1 MHLPHMFLTMTSH
14 AFCKCEYMG
23 HLLRSTPWYQ
33 KTFTC
38 DKTGLHDL
46 HLACRVFFLGGG
58 FKCVHIHQ
66 KSNTHIISL
75 KCVHMGHLLK
85 STPRY
90 QKTFTSDKMGLRDL
104 HLACVW
110 LAGIFDQ
117 LHRQGGMV
125 DLNVYTYIKN
135 PPFPPILILTYEPL
149 I

>member
-1 MHLPHMFLTMTSH
+1 MFTHTNVYIPY
-14 AFCKCEYMG
+14 F
-23 HLLRSTPWYQ
+23 LRSTPRYL
-33 KTFTC
+33 KTFE
-38 DKTGLHDL
+38 
-46 HLACRVFFLGGG
+46 
-58 FKCVHIHQ
+58 
-66 KSNTHIISL
+66 
-75 KCVHMGHLLK
+75 
-85 STPRY
+85 
-90 QKTFTSDKMGLRDL
+90 KMGLRDL